1 MYRMLNLVLLLIL
14 GCAPGAND
22 FAGLERYREEN
33 ARLPPPKDSENRVI
47 FLGDS
52 ITDGWPLEQYFPEKS
67 YLNRG
72 ISGQTTLQ
80 MLGRFRQDV
89 IQLHPKSV
97 VILAGTNDITRLSD
111 SASLEGI
118 KANFE
123 SMVELSQMHQIRV
136 VLCSVLPVND
146 YNSAHR
152 DSFAAWRMEK
162 IRELNEWLREYS
174 LSHQLLYIDY
184 FTSMVDDA
192 GYLRRELAD
201 DGLHPNLAGYAIMAE
216 LVKSALD

>member
-1 MYRMLNLVLLLIL
+1 MFRTLNLVLLLMV

-22 FAGLERYREEN
+22 FAGLARYREEN

-52 ITDGWPLEQYFPEKS
+52 ITDMWTLGQFFPEKS

-97 VILAGTNDITRLSD
+97 VILAGTNDISLLGD
-111 SASLEGI
+111 SASLEDI
-118 KANFE
+118 KANLE
-123 SMVELSQMHQIRV
+123 SMVELSQMNQIRV
-136 VLCSVLPVND
+136 VLCSVLPVHD
-146 YNSAHR
+146 YNPAHH
-152 DSFAAWRMEK
+152 DSFVARPMAK

-184 FTSMVDDA
+184 FTAMLDEA

-201 DGLHPNLAGYAIMAE
+201 DGLHPNSAGYAIMAE